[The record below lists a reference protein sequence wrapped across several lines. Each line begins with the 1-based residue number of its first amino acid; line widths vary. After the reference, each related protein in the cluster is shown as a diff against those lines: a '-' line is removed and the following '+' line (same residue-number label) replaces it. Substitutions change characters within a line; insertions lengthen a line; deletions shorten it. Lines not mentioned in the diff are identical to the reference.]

1 MKAKKKELKEIEL
14 STLGLDD
21 TKSDET
27 KSMVVLEKLEL
38 VPERSG
44 AKMIEG
50 SVDEQAARLVEILKL
65 EEKVL

>member
-1 MKAKKKELKEIEL
+1 MKAKKKEIRELEL
-14 STLGLDD
+14 SSLDLND
-21 TKSDET
+21 T
-27 KSMVVLEKLEL
+27 KSMVTLEKLES

>member
-1 MKAKKKELKEIEL
+1 MKAKKKEIKEIEL
-14 STLGLDD
+14 SSLDLND
-21 TKSDET
+21 TKSIVT
-27 KSMVVLEKLEL
+27 IEKLEL
-38 VPERSG
+38 APERSG